1 MFGQYL
7 VGWPEK
13 KFMLVKKISLSR
25 VGTDYILATNR
36 LKNSPYFTSI
46 LKIELMHCWGRTR
59 RKILILFKIKNY
71 FKLQTRKIEY
81 EP

>member
-25 VGTDYILATNR
+25 VGTDYILATDR
-36 LKNSPYFTSI
+36 LKNSPYFT
-46 LKIELMHCWGRTR
+46 
-59 RKILILFKIKNY
+59 FKNWINALPGKD
-71 FKLQTRKIEY
+71 
-81 EP
+81 